1 VENNAHRA
9 GAVGAGADA
18 LFDVPAY
25 GDHVV
30 RTEAGTQR
38 RAGAGDGNG
47 VVLGEDDAR
56 RVFHEPRRQDR
67 QPMVGRAVDVD
78 DVEPFRPQQG
88 AQCAQGS
95 GKLVEARRIVLR
107 MRRDAGHLR
116 GERVQ
121 GAGGRRRH
129 GDAELPR
136 QARGQPGDIDRVSAD
151 VRAGV
156 EIRVEDLHGRGRRG
170 GPSPTIRAAACR
182 SAVRPLTNPSA
193 RAARRPALPGGQGRW
208 SMLRAAQKH
217 ILETRTNAQS
227 ARFPR
232 FVRPPRPGGRRRGPG
247 RDPVLPG
254 AGRRAGHRLPH
265 QAAAL
270 RGAVPARRPARFHR
284 PPAGRESARLAG
296 PAHHRREPFRG
307 GRQQR
312 RRPGGAAAPDGYTL
326 VMGAVATH
334 AINPWLFA
342 NLPYDPIKD
351 FAPVTIV
358 AAVPNVLVMNV
369 DFAKKNGIESLADLI
384 AYAKKNPDRLNYG
397 SGGNGSAGHLAG
409 ELLKAR
415 AGIKAV
421 HIPYQGASPAQ
432 LALLGGQS
440 DFMFDNLASAA
451 PLIKDGKVKALA
463 VTTLQRSSL
472 LADVPTMDEAGV
484 KGFDLG
490 TWFGVF
496 TTGGTPA
503 AVVAKL
509 NKAYADA
516 LRQPDVRQRLLAM
529 GSEAEPMTP
538 EAFAAFVKNEKNK
551 YQEVVKLS
559 GASLN

>member
-1 VENNAHRA
+1 MRNPQQPPVSSARRALVRGAVALAAALACTGPALAQDTDFPTKPLRFVVPYPPGGPLDSTARMLAEKVRVSLGQPVIVENR
-9 GAVGAGADA
+9 
-18 LFDVPAY
+18 
-25 GDHVV
+25 
-30 RTEAGTQR
+30 
-38 RAGAGDGNG
+38 
-47 VVLGEDDAR
+47 
-56 RVFHEPRRQDR
+56 
-67 QPMVGRAVDVD
+67 
-78 DVEPFRPQQG
+78 
-88 AQCAQGS
+88 S
-95 GKLVEARRIVLR
+95 
-107 MRRDAGHLR
+107 
-116 GERVQ
+116 
-121 GAGGRRRH
+121 GAGGNI
-129 GDAELPR
+129 G
-136 QARGQPGDIDRVSAD
+136 AD
-151 VRAGV
+151 LVA
-156 EIRVEDLHGRGRRG
+156 
-170 GPSPTIRAAACR
+170 
-182 SAVRPLTNPSA
+182 
-193 RAARRPALPGGQGRW
+193 
-208 SMLRAAQKH
+208 K
-217 ILETRTNAQS
+217 
-227 ARFPR
+227 
-232 FVRPPRPGGRRRGPG
+232 
-247 RDPVLPG
+247 
-254 AGRRAGHRLPH
+254 
-265 QAAAL
+265 
-270 RGAVPARRPARFHR
+270 
-284 PPAGRESARLAG
+284 
-296 PAHHRREPFRG
+296 
-307 GRQQR
+307 
-312 RRPGGAAAPDGYTL
+312 AAPDGYTL

-369 DFAKKNGIESLADLI
+369 DFAKQNHIDSLADLI
-384 AYAKKNPDRLNYG
+384 AYAKKNPGRLNYG

-415 AGIKAV
+415 AGIDAV
-421 HIPYQGASPAQ
+421 HVPYQGASPAQ

-440 DFMFDNLASAA
+440 DFMFDNLAASA

-463 VTTLQRSSL
+463 VTTLKRSSL

>member
-1 VENNAHRA
+1 
-9 GAVGAGADA
+9 
-18 LFDVPAY
+18 
-25 GDHVV
+25 
-30 RTEAGTQR
+30 
-38 RAGAGDGNG
+38 
-47 VVLGEDDAR
+47 
-56 RVFHEPRRQDR
+56 
-67 QPMVGRAVDVD
+67 
-78 DVEPFRPQQG
+78 
-88 AQCAQGS
+88 
-95 GKLVEARRIVLR
+95 
-107 MRRDAGHLR
+107 
-116 GERVQ
+116 
-121 GAGGRRRH
+121 
-129 GDAELPR
+129 
-136 QARGQPGDIDRVSAD
+136 
-151 VRAGV
+151 
-156 EIRVEDLHGRGRRG
+156 
-170 GPSPTIRAAACR
+170 
-182 SAVRPLTNPSA
+182 
-193 RAARRPALPGGQGRW
+193 
-208 SMLRAAQKH
+208 
-217 ILETRTNAQS
+217 
-227 ARFPR
+227 
-232 FVRPPRPGGRRRGPG
+232 
-247 RDPVLPG
+247 
-254 AGRRAGHRLPH
+254 
-265 QAAAL
+265 
-270 RGAVPARRPARFHR
+270 
-284 PPAGRESARLAG
+284 
-296 PAHHRREPFRG
+296 
-307 GRQQR
+307 
-312 RRPGGAAAPDGYTL
+312 
-326 VMGAVATH
+326 VATH

-369 DFAKKNGIESLADLI
+369 DFAKQNHIDSLADLI
-384 AYAKKNPDRLNYG
+384 AYAKKNPGRLNYG

-415 AGIKAV
+415 AGIDAV
-421 HIPYQGASPAQ
+421 HVPYQGASPAQ

-440 DFMFDNLASAA
+440 DFMFDNLAASA

-463 VTTLQRSSL
+463 VTTLKRSSL

-516 LRQPDVRQRLLAM
+516 LREPDVRQRLLAM